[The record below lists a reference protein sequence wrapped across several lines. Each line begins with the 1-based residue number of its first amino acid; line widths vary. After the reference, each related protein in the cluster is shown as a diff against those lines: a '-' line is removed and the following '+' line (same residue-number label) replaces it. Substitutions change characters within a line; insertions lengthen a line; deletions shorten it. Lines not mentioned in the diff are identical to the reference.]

1 MILNPDTENGNKI
14 PSLYF
19 ESVNYILKKIPFY
32 RKTVDYIQS
41 NFDAK
46 YYQFAEKMCNLVLL
60 KSGSKDQYWAALDS
74 LIEYSVNYI
83 RLQLELVKTGK
94 YSQNSFSEVNQD
106 IYQNERII
114 QNYMDALF
122 LSQVFWPNHFKILE
136 FFQEFCGQLSE
147 QSDGIEV
154 PCGAGVFSMIL
165 LNDYKINKM
174 DAFDISPHSVEYTK
188 QILDLSKVNL
198 SALNAQ
204 VFNLFDMS
212 EKTKYDFII
221 CGELLE
227 HIENP
232 QEALKVLHGLLKP
245 QGRIFLTT
253 AVYAAAIDHIYLFE
267 TVGEVREMIYRTGFK
282 IDSELILPLSF
293 KKYDPTM
300 VREPINY
307 ACILRKQNSHDISDQ
322 W

>member
-1 MILNPDTENGNKI
+1 
-14 PSLYF
+14 
-19 ESVNYILKKIPFY
+19 
-32 RKTVDYIQS
+32 
-41 NFDAK
+41 
-46 YYQFAEKMCNLVLL
+46 
-60 KSGSKDQYWAALDS
+60 
-74 LIEYSVNYI
+74 
-83 RLQLELVKTGK
+83 
-94 YSQNSFSEVNQD
+94 
-106 IYQNERII
+106 
-114 QNYMDALF
+114 
-122 LSQVFWPNHFKILE
+122 
-136 FFQEFCGQLSE
+136 
-147 QSDGIEV
+147 
-154 PCGAGVFSMIL
+154 
-165 LNDYKINKM
+165 M

-282 IDSELILPLSF
+282 TDSELILPLSF